1 MTFGPDLILRL
12 PHTGTL
18 TRITT
23 LNSSN
28 NFGAVIWTDGR
39 LIAPMDDNSPPLRV
53 HRPTNERFWIDDA
66 EEVAEVDETNHQQW
80 EQVPYAEDAN
90 PLDYLACLA
99 EDNHITTAD
108 PDRPR
113 ILRMLLWQTLND
125 GLRDDETATLDPVS
139 QAHLEDNLRQLIPL
153 LDLDNPNQRILAAGA
168 HRELGDFD
176 QALLLLNHPFPES
189 YNQAATHVQNLA
201 LQQDHRVRSFDY

>member
-1 MTFGPDLILRL
+1 MTLGPDLILRL

-18 TRITT
+18 TRIAT

-53 HRPTNERFWIDDA
+53 HRPTNERFWIHDA
-66 EEVAEVDETNHQQW
+66 EEVAEIDETNHQ
-80 EQVPYAEDAN
+80 EYEPIPYAED
-90 PLDYLACLA
+90 PTPIDYLACLA
-99 EDNHITTAD
+99 EDTHIVTAK

-113 ILRMLLWQTLND
+113 ILRMLLWHTLND
-125 GLRDDETATLDPVS
+125 SLRADETATLDPVS

-153 LDLDNPNQRILAAGA
+153 LDLDNPDQRILAAGA
-168 HRELGDFD
+168 HRELGDFA
-176 QALLLLNHPFPES
+176 QALHLLNHPFPPS
-189 YNQAATHVQNLA
+189 YRQATTQVQNLA
-201 LQQDHRVRSFDY
+201 HQQDQRVRPFD